1 MDNNNSETPEGIMIC
16 EQKLRFFSIF
26 SNLVVV
32 MSLALLPLHVYA
44 QTPSSAP
51 RIQSNNLSL
60 LGTFKLPSGTLG
72 STYGFSYAG
81 TGGLGTYGITYNPAN
96 NSLFIGG
103 HPYEQEIAEVAVP
116 QSFSGTPTATVL
128 QNLTDPLEGKLGS
141 INPSDPNSKIIGS
154 AFVYNDR
161 LYLGA
166 FSYYDGAG
174 TQSKSQFVR
183 PINLSTKG
191 QVQGPFTIGNK
202 YPGWVD
208 KYAATIP
215 PEWQSAFG
223 GPVFVGGSGGAI
235 NSLQSWGPSAS
246 VIIPSD
252 IGSKNPVPATLVLGY
267 PYGNP
272 LNNTNVGN
280 LYWSQAD
287 VITGMA
293 FPQGTRTVLY
303 FGKHGLGA
311 YCYGTGAAC
320 NDPADSGQGT
330 HAYPYQ
336 SHVWA
341 YDANDLVAVKN
352 GQKQSWEV
360 RPYEVWKLDSSFV
373 DIQGVAY
380 DAIKQRI
387 YVSASCEDTNCAPLI
402 KVYQINNVTGST
414 PPPVTAPSAPSNLA
428 IK

>member
-1 MDNNNSETPEGIMIC
+1 MYKSNRETLEDTMTC
-16 EQKLRFFSIF
+16 EQKRYLWPVLSYLLI
-26 SNLVVV
+26 L
-32 MSLALLPLHVYA
+32 LTGALSPVYVQA

-51 RIQSNNLSL
+51 LIQSNNLSYV
-60 LGTFKLPSGTLG
+60 GSFKLPSGTLG
-72 STYGFSYAG
+72 STYGFGYAG
-81 TGGLGTYGITYNPAN
+81 AGGGGTYAVTYNPAKK
-96 NSLFIGG
+96 SLFIGG
-103 HPYEQEIAEVAVP
+103 HPWEQKIAEVAIP
-116 QSFSGTPTATVL
+116 ESFSGTPTATSL

-141 INPSDPNSKIIGS
+141 INPSDPNSKVIGS
-154 AFVYNDR
+154 AFVYSDR

-183 PINLSTKG
+183 PTNLSTKG

-208 KYAATIP
+208 KYAAVIP

-223 GPVFVGGSGGAI
+223 GTVLVGGSGGAI

-267 PYGNP
+267 PIEHPLNDTTSGNP
-272 LNNTNVGN
+272 
-280 LYWSQAD
+280 YWSQAT

-293 FPQGTRTVLY
+293 FPQGTRTILY
-303 FGKHGLGA
+303 FGKHGLGP
-311 YCYGTGAAC
+311 YCYGTGAEC
-320 NDPADSGQGT
+320 NDPADSSKGT
-330 HAYPYQ
+330 HAYPYE

-341 YDANDLVAVKN
+341 YDANELLAVKN
-352 GQKQSWEV
+352 GQKQSWQV
-360 RPYEVWKLDSSFV
+360 RPYAVWKLDSSFI

-380 DAIKQRI
+380 DATKQRI
-387 YVSASCEDTNCAPLI
+387 YVSATFEDGDRPLI
-402 KVYQINNVTGST
+402 RVYQVNNATGST
-414 PPPVTAPSAPSNLA
+414 PAPGPAPSAPSNLA